1 MAKKLKV
8 GITGGIGSGKSTVC
22 RIFETLGI
30 PVYYADDRAK
40 WLMTNDERVTSA
52 VKALFGPQ
60 AYLPTGALNRELIG
74 QVVFNDSAKLR
85 ELNAI
90 VHPAV
95 HQDGQEWHE
104 QQQNVY
110 YTLKEAALIFE
121 SGGDRF
127 LHRTIT
133 VAAPEELRLERVMAR
148 DQVSAESVRSR
159 MDKQMPEK
167 EKIARADFV
176 IQNDGTQ
183 LLTPQVL
190 AIHQALIQEA
200 TA

>member
-1 MAKKLKV
+1 MTKILKV

-40 WLMTNDERVTSA
+40 KLMTEDEQVTTA
-52 VKALFGPQ
+52 VKTLFGPE

-74 QVVFNDSAKLR
+74 KIVFSDSAKLR
-85 ELNAI
+85 QLNSI

-95 HQDGQEWHE
+95 HRDGIEWHE
-104 QQQNVY
+104 KQAGVP

-121 SGGDRF
+121 SGSYAFLDRI
-127 LHRTIT
+127 IT
-133 VAAPEELRLERVMAR
+133 VFAPESLRLERVMAR
-148 DQVSAESVRSR
+148 DQASAASIKAR
-159 MDKQMPEK
+159 MDKQMPEEQK
-167 EKIARADFV
+167 VSRSDFV
-176 IQNDGTQ
+176 IYNNESQ
-183 LLTPQVL
+183 LLIPQVL
-190 AIHQALIQEA
+190 AIHRALLQEA